1 MSTKFRDEAIPLIT
15 FTENKFQINP
25 EAIEILKAIEAPM
38 SIIGVAGAYRS
49 GKSYL
54 LNRVILNQDKGFGV
68 GSTINA
74 CTKGIWMWARPIK
87 AQTEENTL
95 VNMVVIDSEGLGS
108 LEADAS
114 HDCRI
119 FALILLISSTF
130 LYNSVGAIDEN
141 SISNLSVVINITKHL
156 SVKATKSQS
165 ICQGT
170 SQGNSQGISGDSSLF
185 EDNIGTPR
193 FIRTPECEDVRSSE
207 YSKYFPDFYWVL
219 RDFSLQM
226 VDEYG
231 DEITPHEYLENAL
244 QMTDESSVE
253 SETKNKIRELI
264 CAFFQQRRCFP
275 LVRPVINETDLSNLS
290 NLKLENLRGEFV
302 EGILG
307 LKNSLLHSAK
317 VKKINQCA
325 VNGEVLSDMLA
336 SYIDTMNEGAV
347 PNIENTWFYVTQKQ
361 AGELMAKSI
370 DKYQAIIK
378 SQVRCLI
385 PSDKV
390 CLREKLDKCRETVM
404 LYFRESSFLTGV
416 EQEAYTK
423 LIGCRI
429 CQEEKVVLAEN
440 EAEFENLLEKAM
452 QVNYRERIY
461 TPIINDSLKDLKDL
475 TGLLKAFKANFEGI
489 EPNGPHKT
497 SLIHKFLF
505 AKSCESFAIFAKN
518 VESKFKAIL
527 GDKKRESDL
536 RAEQL
541 LEELQCL
548 DSSKTEIA
556 QKLQI
561 IQNQISGFEFENSKL
576 AESVKFLEEEKSKL
590 EKEFENCKVDERA
603 IFKRK
608 NEELAVKLDESK
620 TQLRFLENL
629 LNQQKSEFEIEKSL
643 LTQKAEFAN
652 QVEKD
657 LNEQRVKTQIK
668 QKEIEEHF
676 ESKLRCLTIDFESKL
691 AEKTQEICCF
701 KNQRNEL
708 KDEISGLRV
717 LNGSFHKET
726 SDKEQELQIMLN
738 CYTREISELKSK
750 LNTFEAQANMSSD
763 ECALLSEKLAQV
775 KLENTSSEKRFREKE
790 ERLKM
795 ATIEL
800 ESNVELLRHE
810 NEFLKSKLEELET
823 EVADARKLREMS
835 TQALNRSPSYN
846 KPELTVQIQ
855 EVKTA
860 CEQKIVRLLREH
872 DLEKKGLNGL
882 LNSQSD
888 EYDAKIGVL
897 KEEKEKLY
905 YSKLELQKLLET
917 SVAKSKNFEEKVQ
930 IFERTQTD
938 NFKSQ
943 ILDLEIK
950 LKEAMQEREMTWTE
964 KEDEIS
970 ANRKIYE
977 NNLSNLKLVF
987 ETEKSI
993 LEKKLGEEKSHR
1005 ENLIRENLEELCSK
1019 KDAELLTLDE
1029 EVEALKSEI
1038 MNQDSRYKSVLG
1050 KTQTENSDLRAKM
1063 EALER
1068 KTTENLNTLHKK
1080 QTEEINKLKLT
1091 IGSLETERAV
1101 GDEKLNYL
1109 KIDLKTKNMEIFK
1122 FQQLLSAGQ
1131 SALQKAITEKDKINE
1146 ESVLEIQES
1155 RTRFENIEEDKF
1167 SLNEELINAKIF
1179 YSKELALK
1187 NQKIEHIENK
1197 LAELNQF
1204 NEIVQKECDDKLKSE
1219 IAKHGLEIEETKA
1232 KKSSELQNSQTKN
1245 KKKQRTFKETESA
1258 FSAKIAELEKTK
1270 CVLQEKNL
1278 FLESKINEVEENTKN
1293 VNSKNENDLKKL
1305 KEQLSVQRTDFSNE
1319 LENLKTEK
1327 YELEIRVNDLLAKQD
1342 KEKAITEAR
1351 ISFIEIQNK
1360 KLKTD
1365 LTESQTS
1372 FDTMFQNFQQFR
1384 ANDKEETKT
1393 SHTTYVIS
1401 LEERYSAQIQDLKEQ
1416 TKNTCDGFKQKIKNL
1431 EREIKK
1437 LEVLNEENMGQR
1449 FELNMIHEK
1458 KTNELIANEKT
1469 AMSEIEHLKNGIQKL
1484 TFEQQKDNNVKIES
1498 LKKKISEQEIKLK
1511 TFESDKNL
1519 LAFKQEKM
1527 RTNWNIEKDHLISG
1541 KTDLLENIDRVKRQC
1556 ESLNRENEKLKSELK
1571 VIRKNNT
1578 MGSFMNIG
1586 GGKGVHLGL
1595 GRTDNVLKDVTGS
1608 YVNENDF
1615 NLGES

>member
-15 FTENKFQINP
+15 FTENKFHINP

-87 AQTEENTL
+87 AQTEDNTL

-119 FALILLISSTF
+119 FALILLMSSTF

-156 SVKATKSQS
+156 SVKATKSQ
-165 ICQGT
+165 GT
-170 SQGNSQGISGDSSLF
+170 SQGMSGDNSLF
-185 EDNIGTPR
+185 EDEIGTPTS
-193 FIRTPECEDVRSSE
+193 IRTSEREDVRSLE
-207 YSKYFPDFYWVL
+207 YSKYFPDFCWVL

-231 DEITPHEYLENAL
+231 DEITAHEYLENAL
-244 QMTDESSVE
+244 QMTEESSVE

-264 CAFFQQRRCFP
+264 RAFFQQRRCFP

-290 NLKLENLRGEFV
+290 NLSLENLRGEFV

-385 PSDKV
+385 PSEKV
-390 CLREKLDKCRETVM
+390 CLREKLDKCRETAM
-404 LYFRESSFLTGV
+404 LYFRESSFLTDV

-423 LIGCRI
+423 LIARRI
-429 CQEEKVVLAEN
+429 CQEEKIVLAEN
-440 EAEFENLLEKAM
+440 EAEFEKLLEKAM

-461 TPIINDSLKDLKDL
+461 TPVINDSLKELKDL

-489 EPNGPHKT
+489 EPNGPHKM

-518 VESKFKAIL
+518 VESKFKAVL
-527 GDKKRESDL
+527 DDKKRESDL

-541 LEELQCL
+541 LEELQSL
-548 DSSKTEIA
+548 NSSKTEIA

-608 NEELAVKLDESK
+608 NEELAAKLDESK

-676 ESKLRCLTIDFESKL
+676 ENKLRRLTIDFESKL

-708 KDEISGLRV
+708 EDELSGLRV

-726 SDKEQELQIMLN
+726 SEKEQELQIMIN
-738 CYTREISELKSK
+738 SYTREISELKSK

-775 KLENTSSEKRFREKE
+775 KLENTSSEKRLREKE

-795 ATIEL
+795 ATIEF

-823 EVADARKLREMS
+823 EAAEARKLREMS

-860 CEQKIVRLLREH
+860 CEQKIVRLLRDH
-872 DLEKKGLNGL
+872 DLEKEELNGL

-888 EYDAKIGVL
+888 EYDAKIRVL

-917 SVAKSKNFEEKVQ
+917 AQAKSKNLDEKVQ
-930 IFERTQTD
+930 FFEKTQTD

-943 ILDLEIK
+943 LLDLEIK
-950 LKEAMQEREMTWTE
+950 LKEAMQEREMIWTE

-970 ANRKIYE
+970 ANRQIYE

-993 LEKKLGEEKSHR
+993 VEKKLIDEKSHR

-1019 KDAELLTLDE
+1019 KDAELLIVDE
-1029 EVEALKSEI
+1029 EVEALRSEI
-1038 MNQDSRYKSVLG
+1038 INQDSRYKSVLG

-1068 KTTENLNTLHKK
+1068 KTTENLNTLQKK
-1080 QTEEINKLKLT
+1080 QTEEINKLKLI
-1091 IGSLETERAV
+1091 IGSLETENAV
-1101 GDEKLNYL
+1101 GDEKLNCL
-1109 KIDLKTKNMEIFK
+1109 KIDLNAKNMEIFK

-1131 SALQKAITEKDKINE
+1131 STLQKAITEKDKISE

-1155 RTRFENIEEDKF
+1155 RTRFEKIEEDKF
-1167 SLNEELINAKIF
+1167 SLNEELINTKIF

-1187 NQKIEHIENK
+1187 SQKIEHIENK

-1204 NEIVQKECDDKLKSE
+1204 NEIVQKECDEKLRSA
-1219 IAKHGLEIEETKA
+1219 IAKHGLEIEETKT
-1232 KKSSELQNSQTKN
+1232 KKSSELQNSQTKYEE
-1245 KKKQRTFKETESA
+1245 KKRTFKETESA

-1270 CVLQEKNL
+1270 CVLQEKNA
-1278 FLESKINEVEENTKN
+1278 FLESKKNEMEENTKN
-1293 VNSKNENDLKKL
+1293 ANSKSENDLKKL

-1342 KEKAITEAR
+1342 KEKAIAEAR
-1351 ISFIEIQNK
+1351 ISFIETQNK

-1365 LTESQTS
+1365 LTESQSS
-1372 FDTMFQNFQQFR
+1372 FDAMFQNFQQFR
-1384 ANDKEETKT
+1384 ANDKEETET

-1401 LEERYSAQIQDLKEQ
+1401 LEERYSVQIQDLKEQ
-1416 TKNTCDGFKQKIKNL
+1416 TKNTCDGLKQKIKNL

-1437 LEVLNEENMGQR
+1437 LEVLNEENIGQR
-1449 FELNMIHEK
+1449 FELTMIHEK

-1469 AMSEIEHLKNGIQKL
+1469 AMSEIEQLKNGIQKL
-1484 TFEQQKDNNVKIES
+1484 TIEQQKDNNVKIES
-1498 LKKKISEQEIKLK
+1498 LQKKISEQEIKLK

-1527 RTNWNIEKDHLISG
+1527 RTNWNIEKDHLMSD
-1541 KTDLLENIDRVKRQC
+1541 KTNLLENIDRVKRQC

-1571 VIRKNNT
+1571 VVRKNNI
-1578 MGSFMNIG
+1578 MGSFMNLG
-1586 GGKGVHLGL
+1586 GGKGGLMGL
-1595 GRTDNVLKDVTGS
+1595 GRTDTVLKDVTGS
-1608 YVNENDF
+1608 YVNEDDF
-1615 NLGES
+1615 NLGESK